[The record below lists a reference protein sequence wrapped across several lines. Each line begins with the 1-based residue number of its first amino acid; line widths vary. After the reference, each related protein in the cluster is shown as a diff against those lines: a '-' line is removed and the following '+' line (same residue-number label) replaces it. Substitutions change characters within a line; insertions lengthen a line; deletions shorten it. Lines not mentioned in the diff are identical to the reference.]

1 MASSL
6 HYQKA
11 LKESVNFGPPDL
23 LRDEYYGK
31 GDA

>member
-11 LKESVNFGPPDL
+11 LKESVKFGPPDSL
-23 LRDEYYGK
+23 QDEYYGK